1 MEMTV
6 KKEATFYG
14 NPYINRPRTYDG
26 EFLFPFQLLCIESA
40 TAMMI
45 TNIYA
50 ITAIAVIGGS
60 LFGFDLSS
68 MSAM

>member
-1 MEMTV
+1 MTISII
-6 KKEATFYG
+6 F
-14 NPYINRPRTYDG
+14 PSLLH
-26 EFLFPFQLLCIESA
+26 FLPFI
-40 TAMMI
+40 TMMI
-45 TNIYA
+45 TNIYV

>member
-1 MEMTV
+1 MIALSLPIT
-6 KKEATFYG
+6 T
-14 NPYINRPRTYDG
+14 T
-26 EFLFPFQLLCIESA
+26 LFALRH
-40 TAMMI
+40 MMI

>member
-1 MEMTV
+1 
-6 KKEATFYG
+6 
-14 NPYINRPRTYDG
+14 
-26 EFLFPFQLLCIESA
+26 
-40 TAMMI
+40 MI
-45 TNIYA
+45 TNIYV